1 MAGWHWWHRAA
12 TTILTAV
19 ALAVTVLVTGAF
31 GAAPV
36 ASAATPICT
45 SASNPTLAAR
55 MSEAIKAAAKGR
67 TSRIG
72 IHFDDP
78 SLNLRC
84 SLNSAEQFYAGST
97 VKAIILAA
105 LLRKADD
112 HNRSL
117 TSKERSEAW
126 SMITVSNNYAAG
138 YLWYDVGRKALH
150 HFLSLAGMNGTIL
163 GPGAYWGLT
172 EETAYDESLLLHL
185 LVTDNSVLTKSDRD
199 YELQLMAN
207 VIPSQRWG
215 TPAGVPPG
223 YTVHVKNGWITEHGY
238 GWIINSLGAFT
249 ERGRDY
255 TLDVLTDH
263 NATKAYGVT
272 TIEKIAVA
280 VNHDLA
286 SQSGSTA
293 AATAWL
299 PSSARPASCEP
310 DEVMPASAFRSTRA
324 RPVTTPMPMSP
335 PATPQPFA
343 AETSGQKLITATGS
357 RLTAVSSEHLQPS
370 LLFWGVRFTKPVAQD
385 IASGH
390 AR

>member
-12 TTILTAV
+12 TTTLTTV
-19 ALAVTVLVTGAF
+19 ALAVTVLLTGALA
-31 GAAPV
+31 AAPV
-36 ASAATPICT
+36 ASAAAPMCT
-45 SASNPTLAAR
+45 SASYPTLAAR
-55 MSEAIKAAAKGR
+55 MSDAIKAAFKGR
-67 TSRIG
+67 TSQIG
-72 IHFDDP
+72 IHLDDP

-97 VKAIILAA
+97 VKAFILAA

-117 TSKERSEAW
+117 TSKEQSEAR
-126 SMITVSNNYAAG
+126 SMITVSGNYAAG

-150 HFLSLAGMNGTIL
+150 HFLSLAGMNGTVL
-163 GPGAYWGLT
+163 GLTDHWGLT

-207 VIPSQRWG
+207 VVSSQRWG

-223 YTVHVKNGWITEHGY
+223 YTVHVKNGWITESGY
-238 GWIINSLGAFT
+238 GWVIGSLGAFT
-249 ERGRDY
+249 ESGRDY

-286 SQSGSTA
+286 RVRAHGRGQVAKLGATGALRAGRGHAGKRPPKHQGQSGHHA
-293 AATAWL
+293 DA
-299 PSSARPASCEP
+299 
-310 DEVMPASAFRSTRA
+310 DV
-324 RPVTTPMPMSP
+324 
-335 PATPQPFA
+335 
-343 AETSGQKLITATGS
+343 
-357 RLTAVSSEHLQPS
+357 
-370 LLFWGVRFTKPVAQD
+370 
-385 IASGH
+385 ASGH
-390 AR
+390 ASALRRRDERVEADHRDR